1 MRFLHAPAP
10 ALAGCFLMVPIPD
23 IGGPIAKWDHYAA
36 FESEAACEAQRLKVI
51 ESNQADFELM
61 GFSDQEVKHALLQS
75 QCVAS
80 DDPRLK
86 GS

>member
-1 MRFLHAPAP
+1 MKLRHAAAL
-10 ALAGCFLMVPIPD
+10 ALAGWFLMVPIPD
-23 IGGPIAKWDHYAA
+23 LSGPIAKWDHYAA
-36 FESEAACEAQRLKVI
+36 FETEAACEAQRLKVI